1 MKNNKSPGLDG
12 LMVDGLPV
20 KFYKMFFKDLKQYM
34 FDVLIK
40 YFKDN

>member
-12 LMVDGLPV
+12 LPV
-20 KFYKMFFKDLKQYM
+20 KFYKMFLKHLKQYM

-40 YFKDN
+40 YFEDN